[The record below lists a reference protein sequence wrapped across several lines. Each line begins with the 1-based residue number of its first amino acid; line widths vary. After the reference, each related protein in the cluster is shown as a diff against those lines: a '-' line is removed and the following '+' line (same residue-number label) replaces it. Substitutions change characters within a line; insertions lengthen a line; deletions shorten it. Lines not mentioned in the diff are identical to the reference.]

1 MVGGP
6 PGGRGGDE
14 GGVGG
19 KGGGEGGGGDGG
31 GGDGEHPATRGD
43 GWHGSVAFP
52 VQMHILTSEPCSA
65 CRKLWKYDSHCV
77 GVSEGMSALRRM
89 QVVPAEM
96 ERVSVRPT
104 RSVHVLQS
112 VRSTEP
118 RLHAPPTQWQM
129 PKNSASPL
137 TK

>member
-1 MVGGP
+1 MPKALEVRFALCR
-6 PGGRGGDE
+6 RG
-14 GGVGG
+14 
-19 KGGGEGGGGDGG
+19 
-31 GGDGEHPATRGD
+31 
-43 GWHGSVAFP
+43 
-52 VQMHILTSEPCSA
+52 
-65 CRKLWKYDSHCV
+65 
-77 GVSEGMSALRRM
+77 EGMSALRRM